1 MQIELQLEAW
11 NQPAQG
17 DLALLSWCHP
27 PVLDIGCGP
36 GRLAAALAEAGH
48 PVLGIDIVPAA
59 VASTRDRGAV
69 ALLRDVFDHL
79 PAKGRWQTAL
89 LANGTIGIGGEPL
102 PLLQRLRD
110 VLVDHGRVV
119 VDLSPPGVALVPG
132 QATIDTGQGV
142 VYEFPWAL
150 VGVDAIEELAR
161 AAGFSAAIHRLGRRW
176 FAVLDRTEGRHA
188 DGASSGGR

>member
-1 MQIELQLEAW
+1 MQIELQLAAW
-11 NQPAQG
+11 NLPAQG

-48 PVLGIDIVPAA
+48 PVLGIDIVPEA

-79 PAKGRWQTAL
+79 PAEGRWQTAL
-89 LANGTIGIGGEPL
+89 LADGNIGIGGD
-102 PLLQRLRD
+102 PLLLLLRLRE

-132 QATIDTGQGV
+132 KATLSAGQGAV
-142 VYEFPWAL
+142 HEFPWAL
-150 VGVDAIEELAR
+150 VGVDAIDALAR
-161 AAGFSAAIHRLGRRW
+161 AAGFGAEIHHQGQRW
-176 FAVLDRTEGRHA
+176 FAVLDRVQEA
-188 DGASSGGR
+188 P